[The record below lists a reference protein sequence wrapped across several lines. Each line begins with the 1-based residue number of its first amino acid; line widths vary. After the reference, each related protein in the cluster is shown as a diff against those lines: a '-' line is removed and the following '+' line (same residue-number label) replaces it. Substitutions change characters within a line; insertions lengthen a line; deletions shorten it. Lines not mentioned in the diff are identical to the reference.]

1 MCIIALVARV
11 ARGFISVRGCIYTCT
26 TEPLTSHPFESSS
39 HILRPHRSPYAGLG
53 IPVKLLH
60 EAEGHVVTCELN
72 NGEMYR
78 GKLMEAEDNM
88 NSQFVDVQYT
98 DRSGKTSHLESVYIR
113 GSKIRFL
120 VLPDMLKHAPMF
132 KNMKKSGVQQARGK
146 TAVLRAQ
153 ALAQAKKR

>member
-1 MCIIALVARV
+1 MA
-11 ARGFISVRGCIYTCT
+11 S
-26 TEPLTSHPFESSS
+26 
-39 HILRPHRSPYAGLG
+39 GLG

-72 NGEMYR
+72 N
-78 GKLMEAEDNM
+78 
-88 NSQFVDVQYT
+88 DVQYT
-98 DRSGKTSHLESVYIR
+98 DRTGKTSHLESVYIR